1 MIPVQDYA
9 FQCKNTPPGAAK
21 SGGTFNGSTMTGLTA
36 PEQGSYTDCVIGADD
51 NVGNP
56 GQITVCHSRDMS
68 DHYTATIQ

>member
-1 MIPVQDYA
+1 
-9 FQCKNTPPGAAK
+9 
-21 SGGTFNGSTMTGLTA
+21 MTGLTA

-68 DHYTATIQ
+68 DNYTATIQ